1 MESRSIFMY
10 ISCLS
15 RISFQF
21 FTRNTHL
28 SYQIFISIFFIAT
41 YSFLFSIQI
50 KPVEEPEKMTEII
63 VKALEITGHRGI
75 INKGWGG
82 LGNCK
87 SWYLSWFH
95 EAHGILVA
103 ADIQDFDGYGC
114 EYLIIFFQWQN
125 QRTFC
130 TYWTI
135 APTTGFSRDAL
146 PW

>member
-1 MESRSIFMY
+1 MY

-28 SYQIFISIFFIAT
+28 SYQIFISIFFIST

-95 EAHGILVA
+95 GAHGILVA
-103 ADIQDFDGYGC
+103 AYIQDFDAYGC

-125 QRTFC
+125 QRTLC

>member
-1 MESRSIFMY
+1 MY

-15 RISFQF
+15 QISFQF

-87 SWYLSWFH
+87 SWYLS
-95 EAHGILVA
+95 
-103 ADIQDFDGYGC
+103 
-114 EYLIIFFQWQN
+114 
-125 QRTFC
+125 
-130 TYWTI
+130 
-135 APTTGFSRDAL
+135 
-146 PW
+146 